1 MINKKATITAAKEGN
16 KETYMSSIKLFQSNQ
31 IRSVWN
37 EEDQQWYFSIVD
49 VVGAL
54 TNSTDGR
61 KYWNKLKQRLKE
73 EGSELVTICHR
84 LKLPAADGKMR
95 LTDTATAKGILR
107 IIQSIPSPKAEP
119 FKQWLAQVGSDR
131 IAEIENPELA
141 QKRIRETY
149 RAKGYS
155 DEWIE
160 QRIRG
165 IAIRD
170 TLTDEWKK
178 RGIKEGKE
186 YAILT
191 AEISKAT
198 FGITPSEYK
207 RVKSLD
213 RPSENLRDH
222 MTDLELLFS
231 ALGEAST
238 TEIAKTHDAYGMAE
252 NTQAA
257 RAGGKIAGDARKAL
271 EAKTGRK
278 VVSASNYK
286 DLPEQEIRKQIKAS
300 TTPNALSDE
309 KDV

>member
-1 MINKKATITAAKEGN
+1 
-16 KETYMSSIKLFQSNQ
+16 MSNIKLFQSKQ

-37 EEDQQWYFSIVD
+37 EEEQQWYFSVID

-54 TNSTDGR
+54 TDSVDPSA
-61 KYWNKLKQRLKE
+61 YWRKLKQRLIL
-73 EGSELVTICHR
+73 EGNETVTNCHR
-84 LKLPAADGKMR
+84 LKMQAADGKMR
-95 LTDTATAKGILR
+95 LTDVANTKDMLR

-119 FKQWLAQVGSDR
+119 FKQWLAQVGSER

-141 QKRIRETY
+141 QKRIRDTY

-198 FGITPSEYK
+198 FGITPAEYK
-207 RVKSLD
+207 KLKSLD
-213 RPSENLRDH
+213 RPTENLRDH

-238 TEIAKTHDAYGMAE
+238 TEIAKTHDAYGMKE
-252 NTQAA
+252 NSSAA
-257 RAGGKIAGDARKAL
+257 KAGGKIAGDARKAL
-271 EAKTGRK
+271 EKKTGRTVISK
-278 VVSASNYK
+278 TNYK
-286 DLPEQEIRKQIKAS
+286 ELQ
-300 TTPNALSDE
+300 E
-309 KDV
+309 KDVRKQLKETDK

>member
-1 MINKKATITAAKEGN
+1 
-16 KETYMSSIKLFQSNQ
+16 MSNIKLFQSKQ

-37 EEDQQWYFSIVD
+37 EEEQQWYFSVID

-54 TNSTDGR
+54 TDSIDPSA
-61 KYWNKLKQRLKE
+61 YWRKLKQRLIS
-73 EGSELVTICHR
+73 EGNETVTNCHR
-84 LKLPAADGKMR
+84 LKMQAADGKMR
-95 LTDTATAKGILR
+95 LTDVANTKDMLR

-119 FKQWLAQVGSDR
+119 FKQWLAQVGSER

-141 QKRIRETY
+141 QKRIRDTD

-178 RGIKEGKE
+178 RGLEEGKE

-198 FGITPSEYK
+198 FGITPAEYK
-207 RVKSLD
+207 KLKSLD
-213 RPSENLRDH
+213 RPTENLRDH

-238 TEIAKTHDAYGMAE
+238 TEIAKTHDAYGMKE
-252 NTQAA
+252 NSSAA
-257 RAGGKIAGDARKAL
+257 KAGGKIAGDARKAL
-271 EAKTGRK
+271 EKKTGRTVISK
-278 VVSASNYK
+278 TNYK
-286 DLPEQEIRKQIKAS
+286 ELQ
-300 TTPNALSDE
+300 E
-309 KDV
+309 KDVRKQLKETDK

>member
-1 MINKKATITAAKEGN
+1 
-16 KETYMSSIKLFQSNQ
+16 MSNIKLFQSKQ

-37 EEDQQWYFSIVD
+37 EEEQQWYFSVID

-54 TNSTDGR
+54 TDSVDPSA
-61 KYWNKLKQRLKE
+61 YWRKLKQRLIS
-73 EGSELVTICHR
+73 EGNETVTNCHR
-84 LKLPAADGKMR
+84 LKMQAADGKMR
-95 LTDTATAKGILR
+95 LTDVANTKNMLR

-119 FKQWLAQVGSDR
+119 FKQWLAQVGSER

-141 QKRIRETY
+141 QKRIRDTY

-198 FGITPSEYK
+198 FGITPAEYK
-207 RVKSLD
+207 KLKSLD
-213 RPSENLRDH
+213 RPTENLRDH

-238 TEIAKTHDAYGMAE
+238 TEIAKTHDAYGMKE
-252 NTQAA
+252 NSSAA
-257 RAGGKIAGDARKAL
+257 KAGGKIAGDARKAL
-271 EAKTGRK
+271 EKKTGRTFISK
-278 VVSASNYK
+278 TNYK
-286 DLPEQEIRKQIKAS
+286 ELQ
-300 TTPNALSDE
+300 E
-309 KDV
+309 KDVRKQLKETDK

>member
-1 MINKKATITAAKEGN
+1 
-16 KETYMSSIKLFQSNQ
+16 MSNIKLFQSKQ

-37 EEDQQWYFSIVD
+37 KEEQQWYFSVID

-54 TNSTDGR
+54 TDSIDPSA
-61 KYWNKLKQRLKE
+61 YWRKLKQRLIS
-73 EGSELVTICHR
+73 EGNETVTNCHR
-84 LKLPAADGKMR
+84 LKMQAADGKMR
-95 LTDTATAKGILR
+95 LTDVANTKDMLR

-119 FKQWLAQVGSDR
+119 FKQWLAQVGSER

-141 QKRIRETY
+141 QKRIRDTY

-198 FGITPSEYK
+198 FGITPAEYK
-207 RVKSLD
+207 KIKSLD
-213 RPSENLRDH
+213 RPTENLRDH
-222 MTDLELLFS
+222 MTDLELLFY

-238 TEIAKTHDAYGMAE
+238 TEIAKTHDAYGMKE
-252 NTQAA
+252 NSSAA
-257 RAGGKIAGDARKAL
+257 KAGGKIAGDARKAL
-271 EAKTGRK
+271 EKKTGRTVISK
-278 VVSASNYK
+278 TNYK
-286 DLPEQEIRKQIKAS
+286 ELQ
-300 TTPNALSDE
+300 E
-309 KDV
+309 KDVRKQLKETDK

>member
-1 MINKKATITAAKEGN
+1 
-16 KETYMSSIKLFQSNQ
+16 MSNIKLFQSKQ

-37 EEDQQWYFSIVD
+37 EEEQQWYFSVID

-54 TNSTDGR
+54 TDSIDPSA
-61 KYWNKLKQRLKE
+61 YWRKLKQRLIS
-73 EGSELVTICHR
+73 EGNETVTNCHR
-84 LKLPAADGKMR
+84 LKMQAADGKMR
-95 LTDTATAKGILR
+95 LTDVANTKDMLR

-119 FKQWLAQVGSDR
+119 FKQWLAQAGSER

-141 QKRIRETY
+141 QKRIRDTY

-198 FGITPSEYK
+198 FGITPAEYK
-207 RVKSLD
+207 KLKSLD
-213 RPSENLRDH
+213 RPTENLRDH

-238 TEIAKTHDAYGMAE
+238 TEIAKTHDAYGMKE
-252 NTQAA
+252 NSSAA
-257 RAGGKIAGDARKAL
+257 KAGGKIAGDARKAL
-271 EAKTGRK
+271 EKKTGRTVISK
-278 VVSASNYK
+278 TNYK
-286 DLPEQEIRKQIKAS
+286 ELQ
-300 TTPNALSDE
+300 E
-309 KDV
+309 KDVRKQLKETDK

>member
-1 MINKKATITAAKEGN
+1 
-16 KETYMSSIKLFQSNQ
+16 MSNIKLFQSKQ

-37 EEDQQWYFSIVD
+37 EEEQQWYFSVVD

-54 TNSTDGR
+54 TDSVDPSA
-61 KYWNKLKQRLKE
+61 YWRKLKQRLIS
-73 EGSELVTICHR
+73 EGNEPVTNCHR
-84 LKLPAADGKMR
+84 LKMQAADGKMR
-95 LTDTATAKGILR
+95 LTDVANTKDMLR

-119 FKQWLAQVGSDR
+119 FKQWLAQVGSER

-141 QKRIRETY
+141 QKRIRDTY

-198 FGITPSEYK
+198 FGITPAEYK
-207 RVKSLD
+207 KLKSLD
-213 RPSENLRDH
+213 RPTENLRDH

-238 TEIAKTHDAYGMAE
+238 TEIAKTHDAYGMKE
-252 NTQAA
+252 NSSAA
-257 RAGGKIAGDARKAL
+257 KAGGKIAGDARKAL
-271 EAKTGRK
+271 EKKTGRTVISK
-278 VVSASNYK
+278 TNYK
-286 DLPEQEIRKQIKAS
+286 ELQ
-300 TTPNALSDE
+300 E
-309 KDV
+309 KDVRKQLKENNSYNN

>member
-1 MINKKATITAAKEGN
+1 
-16 KETYMSSIKLFQSNQ
+16 MSNIKLFQSKQ

-37 EEDQQWYFSIVD
+37 EEEQQWYFSVID

-54 TNSTDGR
+54 TDSIDPSA
-61 KYWNKLKQRLKE
+61 YWRKLKQRLIS
-73 EGSELVTICHR
+73 EGNETVTNCHR
-84 LKLPAADGKMR
+84 LKMQAADGKMR
-95 LTDTATAKGILR
+95 LTDVANTKDMLR

-119 FKQWLAQVGSDR
+119 FKQWLAQVGSER

-141 QKRIRETY
+141 QKRIRDTD

-198 FGITPSEYK
+198 FGITPAEYK
-207 RVKSLD
+207 KLKSLD
-213 RPSENLRDH
+213 RPTENLRDH

-238 TEIAKTHDAYGMAE
+238 TEIAKTHDAYGMKE
-252 NTQAA
+252 NSSAA
-257 RAGGKIAGDARKAL
+257 KAGGKIAGDARKAL
-271 EAKTGRK
+271 EKKTGRTVISK
-278 VVSASNYK
+278 TNYK
-286 DLPEQEIRKQIKAS
+286 ELQ
-300 TTPNALSDE
+300 E
-309 KDV
+309 KDVRKQLKETDK

>member
-1 MINKKATITAAKEGN
+1 
-16 KETYMSSIKLFQSNQ
+16 MSNIKLFQSKQ
-31 IRSVWN
+31 IRSLWN
-37 EEDQQWYFSIVD
+37 EEEQQWYFSVID

-54 TNSTDGR
+54 TDSVDPSA
-61 KYWNKLKQRLKE
+61 YWRKLKQRLIL
-73 EGSELVTICHR
+73 EGNETVTNCHK
-84 LKLPAADGKMR
+84 LKMQAADGKMR
-95 LTDTATAKGILR
+95 LTDVANTKDMLR

-119 FKQWLAQVGSDR
+119 FKQWLAQVGSER

-141 QKRIRETY
+141 QKRIRDTY

-198 FGITPSEYK
+198 FGITPAEYK
-207 RVKSLD
+207 KLKSLD
-213 RPSENLRDH
+213 RPTENLRDH

-238 TEIAKTHDAYGMAE
+238 TEIAKTHDAYGMKE
-252 NTQAA
+252 NSSAA
-257 RAGGKIAGDARKAL
+257 KAGGKIAGDARKAL
-271 EAKTGRK
+271 EKKTGRTVISK
-278 VVSASNYK
+278 TNYK
-286 DLPEQEIRKQIKAS
+286 ELQ
-300 TTPNALSDE
+300 E
-309 KDV
+309 KDVRKQLKATDK

>member
-1 MINKKATITAAKEGN
+1 
-16 KETYMSSIKLFQSNQ
+16 MSSIKLFQSTK

-37 EEDQQWYFSIVD
+37 EEEQQWYFSIVD

-54 TNSTDGR
+54 TDSADSR

-141 QKRIRETY
+141 QSRMREIY

-155 DEWIE
+155 DEWIARRE
-160 QRIRG
+160 RG
-165 IAIRD
+165 IAVRD

-191 AEISKAT
+191 AEISKAA
-198 FGITPSEYK
+198 FGISPSQHK
-207 RVKSLD
+207 KLKD
-213 RPSENLRDH
+213 LNRPSENLRDH
-222 MTDLELLFS
+222 MTDLELLFT

-257 RAGGKIAGDARKAL
+257 RAGGKIAGDARRAL

-278 VVSASNYK
+278 VISASNYK
-286 DLPEQEIRKQIKAS
+286 DLPEQEVRKQIKVS
-300 TTPNALSDE
+300 EE
-309 KDV
+309 K

>member
-1 MINKKATITAAKEGN
+1 
-16 KETYMSSIKLFQSNQ
+16 MSNIKLFQSKQ
-31 IRSVWN
+31 IRSLWN
-37 EEDQQWYFSIVD
+37 EEEQQWYFSVID

-54 TNSTDGR
+54 TDSVDPSA
-61 KYWNKLKQRLKE
+61 YWRKLKQRLIL
-73 EGSELVTICHR
+73 EGNETVTNCHK
-84 LKLPAADGKMR
+84 LKMQAADGKMR
-95 LTDTATAKGILR
+95 LTDVANTKDMLR

-119 FKQWLAQVGSDR
+119 FKQWLAQVGSER

-141 QKRIRETY
+141 QKRIRDTY

-198 FGITPSEYK
+198 FGITPAEYK
-207 RVKSLD
+207 KLKSLD
-213 RPSENLRDH
+213 RPTENLRDH

-238 TEIAKTHDAYGMAE
+238 TEIAKTHDAYGMKE
-252 NTQAA
+252 NSSAA
-257 RAGGKIAGDARKAL
+257 KAGGKIAGDARKAL
-271 EAKTGRK
+271 EKKTRRTVISK
-278 VVSASNYK
+278 TNYK
-286 DLPEQEIRKQIKAS
+286 ELQ
-300 TTPNALSDE
+300 E
-309 KDV
+309 KDVRKQLKETDK

>member
-1 MINKKATITAAKEGN
+1 
-16 KETYMSSIKLFQSNQ
+16 MSNIKLFQSKQ
-31 IRSVWN
+31 VRSVWN
-37 EEDQQWYFSIVD
+37 EEEQQWYFSVVD

-54 TNSTDGR
+54 TDSVNPTD
-61 KYWNKLKQRLKE
+61 YLK
-73 EGSELVTICHR
+73 
-84 LKLPAADGKMR
+84 KMR
-95 LTDTATAKGILR
+95 KRDLELSTYIGTNCPQVNMLTDTGKNRRTLAATTKGILR

-119 FKQWLAQVGSDR
+119 FKLWLAQVGSDR

-141 QKRIRETY
+141 QKRIRDTY

-170 TLTDEWKK
+170 TLTDEWQK

-198 FGITPSEYK
+198 FGLTPTEYK
-207 RVKSLD
+207 KLKSLD
-213 RPSENLRDH
+213 RPTENLRDH

-231 ALGEAST
+231 ALGDAST
-238 TEIAKTHDAYGMAE
+238 TEIAKTHDAYGINE
-252 NTQAA
+252 NTAA
-257 RAGGKIAGDARKAL
+257 AKAGGKIAGDARKAL
-271 EAKTGRK
+271 EKKTGRSVISK
-278 VVSASNYK
+278 TNYK
-286 DLPEQEIRKQIKAS
+286 ELPEKDLRKQLK
-300 TTPNALSDE
+300 E
-309 KDV
+309 KNK

>member
-1 MINKKATITAAKEGN
+1 
-16 KETYMSSIKLFQSNQ
+16 MSNIKLFQSKQ

-37 EEDQQWYFSIVD
+37 EEEQQWYFSVID

-54 TNSTDGR
+54 TDSVDPSA
-61 KYWNKLKQRLKE
+61 YWRKLKQRLIS
-73 EGSELVTICHR
+73 EGNETVTNCHR
-84 LKLPAADGKMR
+84 LKMQAADDKMR
-95 LTDTATAKGILR
+95 LTDVANTKDMLR

-119 FKQWLAQVGSDR
+119 FKQWLAQVGSER

-141 QKRIRETY
+141 QKRIRDTY

-198 FGITPSEYK
+198 FGITPAEYK
-207 RVKSLD
+207 KLKSLD
-213 RPSENLRDH
+213 RPTENLRDH

-238 TEIAKTHDAYGMAE
+238 TEIAKTHDAYGMKE
-252 NTQAA
+252 NSSAA
-257 RAGGKIAGDARKAL
+257 KAGGKIAGDARKAL
-271 EAKTGRK
+271 EKKTGRTVISK
-278 VVSASNYK
+278 TNYK
-286 DLPEQEIRKQIKAS
+286 ELQ
-300 TTPNALSDE
+300 E
-309 KDV
+309 KDVRKQLKETDK